1 MKIKIFQSLTQISE
15 KNWIKITPMDFPF
28 ASYHF
33 LSGLEAT
40 GCLGSRTGWGPV
52 YLTAWQNEDLIG
64 AIVAYLKTNS
74 YGEYIFDF
82 AWAQAHESMGIAYYP
97 KLVMAVPFT
106 PATGP
111 KILMSPDLEP
121 SLQIETRTALLQAL
135 DQWSA
140 ETKASSNHALF
151 IPQAEIPSF
160 EQAGFFIRQSFQF
173 QWQNKGFKSFD
184 AFMESLRGKRR
195 KEIRRERAMVTESQ
209 VTIQRLTGAQLKPHY
224 AELMYEFY
232 LSTIDK
238 RQGMDYLTLD
248 FFKKIFSTMADQILF
263 ILATNS
269 SGLDVAG
276 ALCFYHGS
284 VLFGRNWGCLE
295 EYKSLHFELCYY
307 QGIEFA
313 IENKLKLFEAGA
325 QGEHKFQR
333 GFLPVLTYSAHRVKN
348 SQLNLPIQDY
358 VNHEKIQIEKII
370 TDYMAHSPF
379 SNSV

>member
-15 KNWIKITPMDFPF
+15 KKWIKITPIDFPF

-33 LSGLEAT
+33 LSALEAT
-40 GCLGSRTGWGPV
+40 GCLGSRTGWRPV

-64 AIVAYLKTNS
+64 GIVAYLKTNS

-82 AWAQAHESMGIAYYP
+82 AWAQAHESMGIDYYP

-111 KILMSPDLEP
+111 KVLMSPDLEP

-140 ETKASSNHALF
+140 EMKASSNHALF
-151 IPQAEIPSF
+151 IPQAEIPLF

-173 QWQNKGFKSFD
+173 HWQNKGYKSFD

-195 KEIRRERAMVTESQ
+195 KEIRRERAMVKESQ
-209 VTIQRLTGAQLKPHY
+209 VTIQRLTGAQLKPHH

-238 RQGMDYLTLD
+238 MQGMDYLTLD
-248 FFKKIFSTMADQILF
+248 FFKKIFSTMANQILF

-276 ALCFYHGS
+276 ALCFY
-284 VLFGRNWGCLE
+284 
-295 EYKSLHFELCYY
+295 
-307 QGIEFA
+307 Q
-313 IENKLKLFEAGA
+313 
-325 QGEHKFQR
+325 
-333 GFLPVLTYSAHRVKN
+333 
-348 SQLNLPIQDY
+348 
-358 VNHEKIQIEKII
+358 
-370 TDYMAHSPF
+370 
-379 SNSV
+379 